1 MNVKEFFS
9 GNRNKAIIVAVA
21 AVLVIGVAAGVI
33 AHNAGSNKGAIAGS
47 SSGSSQSS
55 SSTPDDT
62 SSRAAA
68 LISQFRSNVSS
79 QEAADKAASSEAALA
94 SKSLHITVGGKSS
107 SSSSSVAPSSPTGG
121 KPAAASSSAAVPV
134 SSVDFTQR
142 SLTLTPGRT
151 YQLTA
156 NITPGNA
163 SNHSL
168 SWTSTNSG
176 IVSVNQTGGIT
187 AKAPGTAL
195 IRAMANNGQRD
206 TCTVT
211 VRAAGSTGGGKSTGG
226 STGSSAS
233 SSTGG
238 SSGKGI
244 SGVTLPSSPVALN
257 KDIDRTFN
265 GVDSYLNPG
274 GGVLQLGV
282 NTSSVNKTGSNLY
295 LKIYE
300 NGALWKS
307 AYWGLISPGD
317 TSESLTVGLDKYVTN
332 GYWWEKPAS
341 YRIEC
346 YKGSLSGTPFE
357 TISFS
362 VNELGFT

>member
-1 MNVKEFFS
+1 MNVKEFFGS
-9 GNRNKAIIVAVA
+9 NRNKAIIAAVA
-21 AVLVIGVAAGVI
+21 AVLVIGVAVGVI
-33 AHNAGSNKGAIAGS
+33 AHNVGSNKGVIAGS
-47 SSGSSQSS
+47 SSSSQSS

-68 LISQFRSNVSS
+68 LISQAQANASS
-79 QEAADKAASSEAALA
+79 QDAASKAASSEAALA
-94 SKSLHITVGGKSS
+94 NKPLHITVGGSGSS
-107 SSSSSVAPSSPTGG
+107 STSSAALSSPTGG

-134 SSVDFTQR
+134 KSVDFTQK
-142 SLTLTPGRT
+142 SMTLTVGRT

-156 NITPGNA
+156 QITPGNA

-168 SWTSTNSG
+168 TWTSTNSG
-176 IVSVNQTGGIT
+176 IVSVNSTGGIK

-195 IRAMANNGQRD
+195 IRATANNGQRD

-211 VRAAGSTGGGKSTGG
+211 VKAAGSTGGGNSTGG
-226 STGSSAS
+226 STGSSTS
-233 SSTGG
+233 GTTGG

-244 SGVTLPSSPVALN
+244 SGVTLPSSPVAIN
-257 KDIDRTFN
+257 KEIPRVFN
-265 GVDSYLNPG
+265 GVTSYLDPG
-274 GGVLQLGV
+274 PADLELGV
-282 NTSSVNKTGSNLY
+282 NTSSVNKTGGDLY

-300 NGALWKS
+300 NGKLWDSGLWGSIEGGKS
-307 AYWGLISPGD
+307 SASA
-317 TSESLTVGLDKYVTN
+317 SVGLDKYITN

-346 YKGSLSGTPFE
+346 YKDGLNGKPFE

-362 VNELGFT
+362 VNELGFD